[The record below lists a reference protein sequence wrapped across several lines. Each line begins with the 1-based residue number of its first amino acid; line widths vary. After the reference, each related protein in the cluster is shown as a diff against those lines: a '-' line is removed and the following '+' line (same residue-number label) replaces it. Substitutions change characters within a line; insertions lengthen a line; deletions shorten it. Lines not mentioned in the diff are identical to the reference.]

1 MIRLLRPGPA
11 WLAAALVCLLAG
23 CATAY
28 QSGRAAL
35 HEGRYADAETR
46 FREALAGHPERVDA
60 RIGLGMAQYHL
71 GSLEAARASLAAAVE
86 AAPDRGDGRL
96 YLALTQLAQGEQE
109 AAATQLEALRGLGL
123 HARLAAEAERAAG
136 LLRSGPLAP
145 PVRDFV
151 RLTLEDGAAWQQEVL
166 LARLAP
172 HMYFGPSWY
181 VRDPAGWSPLGWY
194 PYGVPT
200 P

>member
-1 MIRLLRPGPA
+1 MTAGVRRWPT
-11 WLAAALVCLLAG
+11 WLAAGLLCLLAG

-28 QSGRAAL
+28 QSGRTAL
-35 HEGRYADAETR
+35 HEGRWADAEVR
-46 FREALAGHPERVDA
+46 FREALAGHPERVEA
-60 RIGLGMAQYHL
+60 RLGLGLAQYHL
-71 GSLEAARASLAAAVE
+71 GSFDAALASLGSAVE
-86 AAPDRGDGRL
+86 AAPDRAVGRL
-96 YLALTQLAQGEQE
+96 YLALTHLARGDQE
-109 AAATQLEALRGLGL
+109 AAARQLDGLRGLDL
-123 HARLAAEAERAAG
+123 HPRLAAQAERAAG
-136 LLRSGPLAP
+136 LLRTGPLAT
-145 PVRDFV
+145 PVREFV
-151 RLTLEDGAAWQQEVL
+151 RQSLEDGADWQQEVL